1 MFNNSNSTEMG
12 NVYRGQTIADAI
24 HLELEI
30 DAQLIIR
37 GFQELQSLDAEHGVY
52 FLASQSLA
60 QGLERVMKVVLF
72 LSGNIQPGEMRRPF
86 GHDLEKLWRR
96 VKNSGC
102 CEPVVDE
109 VLDKELIILSKFNQ
123 NARYH
128 YLSIMDGEEIAFNPQ
143 EEWEKLEDEHMLK
156 GSISF
161 MSLANGDEANRII
174 QRINCC
180 HIIPLEK
187 IVCTLCRAL
196 VRYQVREIGW
206 SVPIAF
212 QEFTKYNDY
221 SYGKTDYSAW
231 PKCLEHKD
239 KPYKLTWLD
248 TCLNFWRNL
257 MGLQQEKTQI
267 VYKNEF
273 DGQWPFRDIQEVKVI
288 KREYKSDTFYLIV
301 IKGHLCALN
310 GKTSDILHL
319 PTPHKAGYAVTGYI
333 TQPFLD
339 LAMKL

>member
-1 MFNNSNSTEMG
+1 MEYVNRNQRIVE
-12 NVYRGQTIADAI
+12 AI
-24 HLELEI
+24 HFELEI
-30 DAQLIIR
+30 DAQLFVR
-37 GFQELQSLDAEHGVY
+37 GLQELQSLDVENGVY
-52 FLASQSLA
+52 FVASQSLA
-60 QGLERVMKVVLF
+60 QGLERLMKVVLF
-72 LSGNIQPGEMRRPF
+72 LSGNIQPGEMKRPL
-86 GHDLEKLWRR
+86 GHNLEELWKR

-109 VLDKELIILSKFNQ
+109 ILDKELIILSKFNQ

-128 YLSIMDGEEIAFNPQ
+128 YLSIMDGEEITFNPQ

-161 MSLANGDEANRII
+161 VSLANGDEANKII

-196 VRYQVREIGW
+196 VRYQIREIGW

-212 QEFTKYNDY
+212 QEFAKYKDD
-221 SYGKTDYSAW
+221 SYGKTDYSGW

-239 KPYKLTWLD
+239 KPCKLTWLD
-248 TCLNFWRNL
+248 TCLNFWGNL
-257 MGLQQEKTQI
+257 IGLQQEKSQI

-273 DGQWPFRDIQEVKVI
+273 ENQWPFQEVKVI
-288 KREYKSDTFYLIV
+288 KREYKRDTFYLIV
-301 IKGHLCALN
+301 INGHLCALN
-310 GKTSDILHL
+310 GETSDKLHL
-319 PTPHKAGYAVTGYI
+319 PTPHKAGYAVVGYS
-333 TQPFLD
+333 TQSFLD

>member
-1 MFNNSNSTEMG
+1 MENLF
-12 NVYRGQTIADAI
+12 RGQKIVEAI

-30 DAQLIIR
+30 DARLIIR
-37 GFQELQSLDAEHGVY
+37 GFQELQSLDAERGVY

-72 LSGNIQPGEMRRPF
+72 LSGNIQPDEMKRPF

-128 YLSIMDGEEIAFNPQ
+128 YLSIMDGVEIAFNPQ

-161 MSLANGDEANRII
+161 MSLANGDEANKII

-248 TCLNFWRNL
+248 TCLNFWSNL
-257 MGLQQEKTQI
+257 MGLRQEKTQI
-267 VYKNEF
+267 IYKNVF

-288 KREYKSDTFYLIV
+288 KREYKNDTFYLIV
-301 IKGHLCALN
+301 INGHLCALN
-310 GKTSDILHL
+310 GKTADRLHL
-319 PTPHKAGYAVTGYI
+319 PTPYKAGYAVVGCSI
-333 TQPFLD
+333 QQFLD
-339 LAMKL
+339 IAMKL

>member
-1 MFNNSNSTEMG
+1 MENLF
-12 NVYRGQTIADAI
+12 RGQKIVEAI

-37 GFQELQSLDAEHGVY
+37 GFQELQSLDAERGVY

-72 LSGNIQPGEMRRPF
+72 LSGNIQPGEMKRPF

-128 YLSIMDGEEIAFNPQ
+128 YLSIMDGVEIAFNPQ

-161 MSLANGDEANRII
+161 MSLANGDEANKII

-212 QEFTKYNDY
+212 QEFIKYNDY

-248 TCLNFWRNL
+248 SCLNFWSNL
-257 MGLQQEKTQI
+257 MGLRQEKTQI

-301 IKGHLCALN
+301 INGHLCALN
-310 GKTSDILHL
+310 GKTDDRLHL
-319 PTPHKAGYAVTGYI
+319 PTPYKAGYAVVGCSI
-333 TQPFLD
+333 QQFLD
-339 LAMKL
+339 IAMKL

>member
-1 MFNNSNSTEMG
+1 MEYVNRNQRIVE
-12 NVYRGQTIADAI
+12 AI
-24 HLELEI
+24 HFELEI
-30 DAQLIIR
+30 DAQLFVR
-37 GFQELQSLDAEHGVY
+37 GLQELQSLDVENGVY
-52 FLASQSLA
+52 FVASQSLA
-60 QGLERVMKVVLF
+60 QGLERLMKVVLF
-72 LSGNIQPGEMRRPF
+72 LSGNIQPGEMKRPL
-86 GHDLEKLWRR
+86 GHNLEELWKR

-109 VLDKELIILSKFNQ
+109 ILDKELIILSKFNQ

-128 YLSIMDGEEIAFNPQ
+128 YLSIMDGEEITFNPQ

-161 MSLANGDEANRII
+161 VSLANGDEANKII

-196 VRYQVREIGW
+196 VRYQIREIGW

-212 QEFTKYNDY
+212 QEFAKYKDD
-221 SYGKTDYSAW
+221 SYGKTDYSGW

-239 KPYKLTWLD
+239 KPCKLTWLD
-248 TCLNFWRNL
+248 TCLNFWGNL
-257 MGLQQEKTQI
+257 IGLQQEKSQI

-273 DGQWPFRDIQEVKVI
+273 ENQWPFRDIQEVKVI
-288 KREYKSDTFYLIV
+288 KREYKRDTFYLIV
-301 IKGHLCALN
+301 INGHLCALN
-310 GKTSDILHL
+310 GETSDKLHL
-319 PTPHKAGYAVTGYI
+319 PTPHKAGYAVVGYS
-333 TQPFLD
+333 TQSFLD

>member
-1 MFNNSNSTEMG
+1 MENLF
-12 NVYRGQTIADAI
+12 RGQKIVEAI

-37 GFQELQSLDAEHGVY
+37 GFQELQSLDAERGVY

-156 GSISF
+156 CSISF
-161 MSLANGDEANRII
+161 MSLANGDEANKII

-248 TCLNFWRNL
+248 TCLNFWSNL

-301 IKGHLCALN
+301 INGHLCALN
-310 GKTSDILHL
+310 GKTSDKLHL
-319 PTPHKAGYAVTGYI
+319 PTPHKAGYAVVGHS
-333 TQPFLD
+333 TQSFLD